1 MVHFESEFSGNK
13 DSGEL
18 KIGFMAMGKRKRN
31 RQRDLWISFGEMAK
45 APGHPFYERVNKV
58 LEKAGFDDFVEQ
70 RCAQF
75 YAAGMGRPSLA
86 PGIYFRLLVV
96 GYFEGLD
103 SERGNGL
110 AGR

>member
-1 MVHFESEFSGNK
+1 M
-13 DSGEL
+13 
-18 KIGFMAMGKRKRN
+18 
-31 RQRDLWISFGEMAK
+31 
-45 APGHPFYERVNKV
+45 

-75 YAAGMGRPSLA
+75 YAAGMGRPNLA

-96 GYFEGLD
+96 GYFEGLGFGTRD
-103 SERGNGL
+103 GL

>member
-1 MVHFESEFSGNK
+1 MVKVWNRASPWNT
-13 DSGEL
+13 

-58 LEKAGFDDFVEQ
+58 LGKAGFDDFVEQ

-75 YAAGMGRPSLA
+75 YAAGMGRPS
-86 PGIYFRLLVV
+86 PGTGNLFSAAGGGLLRGV
-96 GYFEGLD
+96 GFGTRD
-103 SERGNGL
+103 GL